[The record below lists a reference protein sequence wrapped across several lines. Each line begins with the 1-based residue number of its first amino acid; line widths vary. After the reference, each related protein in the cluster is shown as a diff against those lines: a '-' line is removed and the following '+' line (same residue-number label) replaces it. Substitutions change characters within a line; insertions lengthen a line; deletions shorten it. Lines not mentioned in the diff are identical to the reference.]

1 MLSIHDQLPRY
12 IIGKYQL
19 IWTCTFTALFALV
32 FILLRV
38 PFAHNAWFELEVSQ
52 AFSLTVIFIL
62 ISAFIVIASKMLI
75 YRRRND
81 ANFTVLHYV
90 LWSIAEVLAVSAVYT
105 YFTHQ
110 AVINDIIDI
119 HGDSYDKIFF
129 SALAFTIVAIGVP
142 NAISVLYHSYAHQN
156 NTIRLMNYGNV
167 VSDTPAKPY
176 EEKRITL
183 FDNNGVLKFSINS
196 ENLYFIESDDNYI
209 KVWYSDSDGEIKQY
223 MLRCR
228 LKTIEESFAD
238 SDLVRCH
245 RKYVVNITKVEILR
259 AEKEGY
265 RVSLSLE
272 GIDYIPISKTY
283 EKNVLARFNSQ

>member
-12 IIGKYQL
+12 IIGKNQL
-19 IWTCTFTALFALV
+19 VWTCTFTALFALV
-32 FILLRV
+32 FILLSV
-38 PFAHNAWFELEVSQ
+38 PFSHNAWFELEISQ

-62 ISAFIVIASKMLI
+62 ISAFIVIISKMLI
-75 YRRRND
+75 YRQRN
-81 ANFTVLHYV
+81 AAHFTVFHYIV
-90 LWSIAEVLAVSAVYT
+90 WSIVEIVVVSAVYT
-105 YFTHQ
+105 FFTHQ
-110 AVINDIIDI
+110 AVLHEIIDI
-119 HGDSYDKIFF
+119 KGESYDMIFLSAIAF
-129 SALAFTIVAIGVP
+129 SIGAIGVP
-142 NAISVLYHSYAHQN
+142 NAISVLYHSYSHQN

-209 KVWYSDSDGEIKQY
+209 KVWYTDSDGEMKQY

-245 RKYVVNITKVEILR
+245 RKYIVNISKVEILK

-265 RVSLSLE
+265 RISLNID

-283 EKNVLARFNSQ
+283 EQNVLSRFNSQ